1 MKSFSI
7 KRRLLTYLLIGFPIL
22 WLAIISTINYKLW
35 HELNELNDSQMVQLS
50 GYLSAIEPPNA
61 PTILPTDMGELENDY
76 LGFAIWDK
84 NGRLLLADDNG
95 KDFDFVATPKGFLD
109 KGANP
114 FRDDWRVFYVQ
125 SFDHK
130 RIIGVGQNLE
140 SRQEI
145 VTQALIAQ
153 TVPML
158 VGLVLFIALVV
169 WAVQAGFAPL
179 RQISQTIQGRDVAD
193 DTPLSFDVPSEIAP
207 LVASLNRLFAKVADT
222 LAREKRFTAD
232 ASHELR
238 SPLTALQLQND
249 VLKQQLLG
257 LHLNQAQE
265 TALFEQVQKMSDSVQ
280 RANHLVEQ
288 LLILAKLDPQLPSQ
302 NEQTPI
308 DWLDLSDRAL
318 SQVNRF
324 ACEKNSQLKRICDDV
339 PILPIT
345 GNWVLL
351 ELLLR
356 NLLDNAIR
364 YAPMGATI
372 TLMLLNDCIIVQNT
386 GDGVREADLAR
397 LSERFFRPSVNQGYG
412 SGLGLSIVKRIA
424 ELHGLTLDLQ
434 NWVENGQVAGF
445 RVRVGKKRA

>member
-1 MKSFSI
+1 M
-7 KRRLLTYLLIGFPIL
+7 LIL
-22 WLAIISTINYKLW
+22 
-35 HELNELNDSQMVQLS
+35 
-50 GYLSAIEPPNA
+50 
-61 PTILPTDMGELENDY
+61 
-76 LGFAIWDK
+76 
-84 NGRLLLADDNG
+84 
-95 KDFDFVATPKGFLD
+95 
-109 KGANP
+109 
-114 FRDDWRVFYVQ
+114 
-125 SFDHK
+125 
-130 RIIGVGQNLE
+130 
-140 SRQEI
+140 
-145 VTQALIAQ
+145 
-153 TVPML
+153 
-158 VGLVLFIALVV
+158 
-169 WAVQAGFAPL
+169 
-179 RQISQTIQGRDVAD
+179 
-193 DTPLSFDVPSEIAP
+193 
-207 LVASLNRLFAKVADT
+207 